1 MERFRYAGLNDKTVM
16 SWKPKILDVY
26 ITKKFMVTFFVALLL
41 IIGIIIIF
49 DLSEKVDDFV
59 QKKAPIQAIL
69 FKYYL
74 NFIPYYMNM
83 FSPLFVFITVIFFT
97 SRRAANSEIVAIL
110 SCGVSFHR
118 MMVPYIFS
126 AAIIAMLSLSL
137 NLWVIPR
144 ANSVR
149 HEFENTYVKK
159 KNTLAQ
165 ENVHYQINPGEYV
178 YVQSFSKWNNTAYK
192 FTLKKIEGK
201 NLISKI
207 SAESAAWDSVGR
219 FWHLKKCFVR
229 EMENGIL
236 RDKVYLREEI
246 DTTLSL
252 TIEDFYRR
260 KNTVQD
266 LPQDQLTD
274 LISMQE
280 LRGDKDIKYALI
292 EYHNRFALPFSAFI
306 LTLIG
311 VSLSSKKKRGGLG
324 WNLATG
330 IALSFSYILFMR
342 FSEMFVF
349 TDTMPAGLAIWFPN
363 IIYAI
368 IAVVLYRLYES

>member
-1 MERFRYAGLNDKTVM
+1 MNWR
-16 SWKPKILDVY
+16 PKKLDVY
-26 ITKKFMVTFFVALLL
+26 ITKKFMGTFFVALLL

-59 QKKAPIQAIL
+59 QKKAPLQAIL
-69 FKYYL
+69 FDYYL

-97 SRRAANSEIVAIL
+97 SRMAANSEIVAIL

-126 AAIIAMLSLSL
+126 ATVIALLSLSL

-144 ANSVR
+144 ANAVR
-149 HEFENTYVKK
+149 HEFENSYVKK
-159 KNTLAQ
+159 RNALAS

-192 FTLKKIEGK
+192 FTLKQIDGK
-201 NLISKI
+201 DMKTKL
-207 SAESAAWDSVGR
+207 SAETAAWDSLSHK
-219 FWHLKKCFVR
+219 WILKKVFVR
-229 EMENGIL
+229 EMNKGQL
-236 RDKVYLREEI
+236 HDQVYLRERI
-246 DTTLSL
+246 DTAISLS
-252 TIEDFYRR
+252 IEDFYRR
-260 KNTVQD
+260 SNSVQD
-266 LPQDQLTD
+266 LPQDQLND
-274 LISMQE
+274 LIAKQKM
-280 LRGDKDIKYALI
+280 RGDPDIKYSNI

-306 LTLIG
+306 LTIMG

-349 TDTMPAGLAIWFPN
+349 TDSMPSGLAIWLPN
-363 IIYAI
+363 ILYAI
-368 IAVVLYRLYES
+368 IAAVLYKIAPK

>member
-1 MERFRYAGLNDKTVM
+1 MKT
-16 SWKPKILDVY
+16 WKPKILDVY

-69 FKYYL
+69 VDYYL

-97 SRRAANSEIVAIL
+97 SRMASNSEIVAIL
-110 SCGVSFHR
+110 SCGISFHR
-118 MMVPYIFS
+118 MMMPYIFS
-126 AAIIAMLSLSL
+126 AAVIAMLSLSL

-144 ANSVR
+144 ANHVR

-159 KNTLAQ
+159 RSALAS

-178 YVQSFSKWNNTAYK
+178 YVQNFSRWNNTAYK

-201 NLISKI
+201 NLISKL
-207 SAESAAWDSVGR
+207 SAESAAWDSVSR
-219 FWHLKKCFVR
+219 SWHLRKCFVR
-229 EMENGIL
+229 DIENGVL
-236 RDKVYLREEI
+236 KDRVYLRDAI

-252 TIEDFYRR
+252 TVEDFYRR
-260 KNTVQD
+260 QNTVQD
-266 LPQDQLTD
+266 LPQNELTE
-274 LISMQE
+274 LIAMQE
-280 LRGDKDIKYALI
+280 LRGDKDIKFALI

-306 LTLIG
+306 LTIIG
-311 VSLSSKKKRGGLG
+311 VALSSKKKRGGLG
-324 WNLATG
+324 WNLAIG

-349 TDTMPAGLAIWFPN
+349 TDSMPTALAIWLPN
-363 IIYAI
+363 IIYAVV
-368 IAVVLYRLYES
+368 AVVLYRIAPK

>member
-1 MERFRYAGLNDKTVM
+1 MKL
-16 SWKPKILDVY
+16 KPKLLDVY
-26 ITKKFMVTFFVALLL
+26 ITKKFMGTFFVALLL

-69 FKYYL
+69 LDYYL

-97 SRRAANSEIVAIL
+97 SRMAANSEIVAIL

-118 MMVPYIFS
+118 MMVPYVFS
-126 AAIIAMLSLSL
+126 AAVIAMLSLSL

-144 ANSVR
+144 ANHVR
-149 HEFENTYVKK
+149 HEFENSYVKK
-159 KNTLAQ
+159 RNALAA

-219 FWHLKKCFVR
+219 KWILKKCFIR
-229 EMENGIL
+229 EIENGVLKDNVAI
-236 RDKVYLREEI
+236 RERV

-260 KNTVQD
+260 NNTVQD
-266 LPQDQLTD
+266 LPQKELTE
-274 LISMQE
+274 LIAMQE
-280 LRGDKDIKYALI
+280 LRGDKDIKFALI

-363 IIYAI
+363 IIYAV
-368 IAVVLYRLYES
+368 IAVVLYKIAPK

>member
-1 MERFRYAGLNDKTVM
+1 MDLR
-16 SWKPKILDVY
+16 PKKLDVY
-26 ITKKFMVTFFVALLL
+26 ISKKFMGTFFVALLL

-59 QKKAPIQAIL
+59 QKKAPLQAIL
-69 FKYYL
+69 VEYYL

-97 SRRAANSEIVAIL
+97 SRMAANSEIVAIL

-126 AAIIAMLSLSL
+126 AAVIAMLSLTL

-144 ANSVR
+144 ANHVR
-149 HEFENTYVKK
+149 HDFENVYVKK
-159 KNTLAQ
+159 KSTLASD
-165 ENVHYQINPGEYV
+165 NVHYQINPGEYV

-192 FTLKKIEGK
+192 FTLKKVEGK
-201 NLISKI
+201 KLLSKI
-207 SAESAAWDSVGR
+207 SAESAVWDSTSR
-219 FWHLKKCFVR
+219 RWLLKKCFIR
-229 EMENGIL
+229 DMENGVLKDNVVL
-236 RDKVYLREEI
+236 RDRV

-260 KNTVQD
+260 NNTVQD
-266 LPQDQLTD
+266 LPQNELTD
-274 LISMQE
+274 LIATQE
-280 LRGDKDIKYALI
+280 LRGDKDIKFALI

-306 LTLIG
+306 LTIIG

-324 WNLATG
+324 WNLAIG

-349 TDTMPAGLAIWFPN
+349 TDTLPAGLAIWLPN
-363 IIYAI
+363 IIYAAV
-368 IAVVLYRLYES
+368 AVVLYRIAPK